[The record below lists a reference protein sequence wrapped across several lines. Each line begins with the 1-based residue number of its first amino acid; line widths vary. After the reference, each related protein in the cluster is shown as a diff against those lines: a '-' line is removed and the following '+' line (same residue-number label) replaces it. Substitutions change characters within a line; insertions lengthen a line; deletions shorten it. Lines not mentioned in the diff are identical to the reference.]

1 MGDQYLPMNSWAAD
15 ELPREKLLTKGVAA
29 LSVSELFAILLRSG
43 VGGETALELARRI
56 LADNNNDLNQL
67 ARRSV
72 RELINKYKG
81 VGMAKATAIVA
92 AIEIGRRRRPETKRM
107 KSVIRFS
114 REAYRYIRSFI
125 EDLDHEEFW
134 VVTLSSACR
143 IKSSI

>member
-81 VGMAKATAIVA
+81 RL
-92 AIEIGRRRRPETKRM
+92 IGISALLSKTWIM
-107 KSVIRFS
+107 KNFG
-114 REAYRYIRSFI
+114 
-125 EDLDHEEFW
+125 
-134 VVTLSSACR
+134 
-143 IKSSI
+143 SSI

>member
-72 RELINKYKG
+72 RELIS
-81 VGMAKATAIVA
+81 
-92 AIEIGRRRRPETKRM
+92 PEGTYWTPSLHAPRNWWKT
-107 KSVIRFS
+107 S
-114 REAYRYIRSFI
+114 
-125 EDLDHEEFW
+125 
-134 VVTLSSACR
+134 
-143 IKSSI
+143 

>member
-72 RELINKYKG
+72 R
-81 VGMAKATAIVA
+81 ATASVA

-134 VVTLSSACR
+134 VIYLTHSNQV
-143 IKSSI
+143 KG